1 MPYHKAKD
9 SKLDLFHNLDKGNIK
24 IEWLFHTKHCI
35 REGSMYTVCIIMAS
49 DASQKKN
56 DNKVNT
62 TVGPP
67 LLPIKP
73 LHKTPPLTNLRGGG
87 VSGTPVPLWIRA
99 CFTWNVWYIT
109 SYVRMLLNVVDD
121 VELSRRCCRG
131 ARNDGARWAEFPC
144 CSVVEYDMIRVGCNK

>member
-1 MPYHKAKD
+1 MKMPYHKARD

-24 IEWLFHTKHCI
+24 KNDCSILNIAFG
-35 REGSMYTVCIIMAS
+35 RGVCIVCKIMAS

-87 VSGTPVPLWIRA
+87 MSGTPVPPLDPRLFHME
-99 CFTWNVWYIT
+99 C
-109 SYVRMLLNVVDD
+109 VVHC
-121 VELSRRCCRG
+121 V
-131 ARNDGARWAEFPC
+131 
-144 CSVVEYDMIRVGCNK
+144 